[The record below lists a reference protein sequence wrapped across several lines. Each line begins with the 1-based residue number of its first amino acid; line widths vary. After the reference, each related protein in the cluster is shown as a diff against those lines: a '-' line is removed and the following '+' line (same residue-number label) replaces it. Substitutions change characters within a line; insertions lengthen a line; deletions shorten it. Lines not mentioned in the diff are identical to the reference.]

1 MKKTILTLM
10 LIAAMSTTANA
21 AEIPRECAPQNATED
36 AIVIVENII
45 DDILDVV
52 VAGDL
57 GYTEACGYANT
68 RVRKAVIAGETNGY
82 GYALLS
88 AITQNAIRDT
98 RNSFLG
104 NEIIFV
110 ETIPCSSHF

>member
-10 LIAAMSTTANA
+10 LMATIGTTANA
-21 AEIPRECAPQNATED
+21 AEIPRESAPQNATEE

-45 DDILDVV
+45 GDILDVV
-52 VAGDL
+52 SAGDL

-82 GYALLS
+82 GYTLLS
-88 AITQNAIRDT
+88 AITQNTIRDLRCEWLQNNT
-98 RNSFLG
+98 A
-104 NEIIFV
+104 E
-110 ETIPCSSHF
+110 